1 MNCKRI
7 IAGQR
12 RFGRQE
18 YDAAIVMMVNSA
30 GRGIRGTGTN
40 VSGSREGGLIDWA
53 DDVMPERKLHYAWIV
68 AAVTFLVLLV
78 TAGVR
83 ATPGV
88 LMVPLE
94 GEFGW
99 SRAAI
104 SGAVAINIALFGL
117 IGPFAA
123 AVIDRWGL
131 RRVVLAAV
139 ALLCASVALTTAMR
153 TQWQLTLLWGIL
165 VGTGTGVT
173 SMVLAAIVANRWFDE
188 RRGLVMGILSAANA
202 TGQLVFLPL
211 LASLAGQRGWR
222 AAAFTVSAAA
232 ALLFVLVAVF
242 MRDRPEDL
250 GLAPYGR
257 RPGGVATAASALAPI
272 AALRVALGKPAFW
285 ILAGTFFICGAS
297 TNGLIGTH
305 LIPACHDYGIS
316 EVRAAGL
323 LAVMGIFDILGTT
336 ASGWLTDRFSSRLL
350 LCGYYTLRGVSLLFL
365 PMTLMNGGAQGLG
378 WFAIFY
384 GLDWVATVPPT
395 VRLTSESFGRENTG
409 VVYGWISASH
419 QLGASMAAFS
429 AGTIRTMMGDYRMA
443 FWIAGVLCVAAGLSF
458 ITIGRRTL
466 VPVRIAAPEPMS
478 A

>member
-1 MNCKRI
+1 MPKR
-7 IAGQR
+7 
-12 RFGRQE
+12 
-18 YDAAIVMMVNSA
+18 
-30 GRGIRGTGTN
+30 
-40 VSGSREGGLIDWA
+40 
-53 DDVMPERKLHYAWIV
+53 PLHYAWIV

-78 TAGVR
+78 TAGIR

-94 GEFGW
+94 TEFGW

-123 AVIDRWGL
+123 SVIDRWGL

-139 ALLCASVALTTAMR
+139 ALLCASVVLTTLMR
-153 TQWQLTLLWGIL
+153 AQWQLTLLWGIL

-188 RRGLVMGILSAANA
+188 RRGLVMGMLSAANA

-211 LASLAGQRGWR
+211 LASLVEQRGWR
-222 AAAFTVSAAA
+222 AAALAVASAA
-232 ALLFVLVAVF
+232 ALLFVIVAVF

-250 GLAPYGR
+250 GLARYGQ
-257 RPGGVATAASALAPI
+257 RPGSAGPAPSPLAPI
-272 AALRVALGKPAFW
+272 AALSFALGQPAFW

-323 LAVMGIFDILGTT
+323 LAMMGIFDILGTT
-336 ASGWLTDRFSSRLL
+336 ASGWLTDRVSSRLL
-350 LCGYYTLRGVSLLFL
+350 LCAYYVLRGVSLLFL
-365 PMTLMNGGAQGLG
+365 PMTLVNGGAQGLG
-378 WFAIFY
+378 FFAIFY

-419 QLGASMAAFS
+419 QLGASMAAFG
-429 AGTIRTMMGDYRMA
+429 AGTIRTMMGDYQMA
-443 FWIAGVLCVAAGLSF
+443 FWIAGALCIAAGFSF
-458 ITIGRRTL
+458 VTIGRRAL
-466 VPVRIAAPEPMS
+466 LPGRIAPSEALP

>member
-1 MNCKRI
+1 MPKR
-7 IAGQR
+7 Q
-12 RFGRQE
+12 
-18 YDAAIVMMVNSA
+18 
-30 GRGIRGTGTN
+30 
-40 VSGSREGGLIDWA
+40 
-53 DDVMPERKLHYAWIV
+53 LHYAWIV

-78 TAGVR
+78 TAGIR

-94 GEFGW
+94 TEFGW

-123 AVIDRWGL
+123 SVIDRWGL
-131 RRVVLAAV
+131 RRIVLAAV
-139 ALLCASVALTTAMR
+139 ALLCASVVLTTFMR
-153 TQWQLTLLWGIL
+153 AQWQLTLLWGIL

-188 RRGLVMGILSAANA
+188 RRGLVMGMLSAANA

-211 LASLAGQRGWR
+211 LASLVEQRGWR
-222 AAAFTVSAAA
+222 AAALAVASAA
-232 ALLFVLVAVF
+232 ALLFVIVAVF

-250 GLAPYGR
+250 GLARYGQ
-257 RPGGVATAASALAPI
+257 RPGSAGPAPSPLAPI
-272 AALRVALGKPAFW
+272 AALRFALGKPAFW

-323 LAVMGIFDILGTT
+323 LAMMGIFDILGTT
-336 ASGWLTDRFSSRLL
+336 ASGWLTDRVSSRLL
-350 LCGYYTLRGVSLLFL
+350 LCAYYVLRGVSLLFL
-365 PMTLMNGGAQGLG
+365 PMTLVNGGAQGLG

-419 QLGASMAAFS
+419 QLGASMAAFG

-443 FWIAGVLCVAAGLSF
+443 FWIAGALCIAAGFSF
-458 ITIGRRTL
+458 VTVGRRAL
-466 VPVRIAAPEPMS
+466 LPGRIAPPEALP